1 MSKGN
6 NGSTTGPTGLSRR
19 SFLQGGA
26 LVAAGVATAALA
38 GCGADTEARQPG
50 VAPSYVAS
58 EPESWDK
65 EADMVILGCGIAGA
79 CAAVEAHDL
88 GLSVLVVE
96 ALDDIKKCSCTL
108 SGGWLCG
115 VNTELQEIDGIE
127 DDIEIF
133 IKIGRAHV

>member
-1 MSKGN
+1 
-6 NGSTTGPTGLSRR
+6 
-19 SFLQGGA
+19 
-26 LVAAGVATAALA
+26 
-38 GCGADTEARQPG
+38 
-50 VAPSYVAS
+50 
-58 EPESWDK
+58 
-65 EADMVILGCGIAGA
+65 MVILGCGIAGA

-133 IKIGRAHV
+133 IKDVRRCGGDFGDPDVIRAWGEISADATSSNGPSTRKPPDPTPIRSPGTT